1 MALSATL
8 AIAGLGVA
16 WIVTNPFDPVPDK
29 NACSGPATAKAG
41 LEQTPKSGAVSIP
54 LEAWAAFRM
63 DGDAIRVVSGSL
75 FSRFRLAGTFR
86 VIQPGDQAIPKAVLC
101 DLVRSNQSIIVS
113 PGDSLGEGIFVRGI
127 FDNRVELVQRDV
139 TCTLTLQFQGT
150 NQSSP
155 QAGSGSNGFE
165 NATQGYEILSRGQ
178 FGVQIQADRWLIERR
193 KVLDYYNSVLEDAD
207 RLVALFDSL
216 KPLYDESRKINGYI
230 LIPEGEKEFF
240 KEVGLQEG
248 DVIRKVNSV
257 PMQNRR
263 VAEGFIR
270 DFGNNQLNVAVL
282 ELERAGQPVKVVY
295 ELR

>member
-1 MALSATL
+1 ML

-16 WIVTNPFDPVPDK
+16 WIVTNPFDPVSDK

-41 LEQTPKSGAVSIP
+41 LQQTPKPGAVSIP

-63 DGDAIRVVSGSL
+63 DGNAIRVVSSSL
-75 FSRFRLAGTFR
+75 ATRFRLAGTFR
-86 VIQPGDQAIPKAVLC
+86 VIQPGDRAIPKAVLC

-113 PGDSLGEGIFVRGI
+113 PGDSLGEGIFVHDI
-127 FDNRVELVQRDV
+127 NDNRLELVQRDV
-139 TCTLTLQFQGT
+139 SCTLTLQFQGT
-150 NQSSP
+150 NQPSQ

-165 NATQGYEILSRGQ
+165 NATQGYEILNRGQ